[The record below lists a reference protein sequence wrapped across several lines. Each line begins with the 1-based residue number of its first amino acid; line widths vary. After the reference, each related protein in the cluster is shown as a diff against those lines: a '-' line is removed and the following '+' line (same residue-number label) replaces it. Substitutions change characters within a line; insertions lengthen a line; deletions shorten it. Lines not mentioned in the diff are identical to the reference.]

1 MLTRIKTERE
11 YNATMKTI
19 EALLEKA
26 TKKGGFHLLEK
37 TDAQLLA
44 NLSKLAEAY
53 EDNEKMLMPI
63 QPKNLQ
69 QAVAFKM
76 AEQNLTQAL
85 LAKKLGIGAPKL
97 SQILTGKRD
106 PDVEFLKALHK
117 KLHIDAN
124 FLLMH
129 A

>member
-19 EALLEKA
+19 ETLLDKA

-37 TDAQLLA
+37 SEAQLLT

-53 EDNEKMLMPI
+53 EDNEKALMPI
-63 QPKNLQ
+63 RPKSLQ

-76 AEQNLTQAL
+76 AEQNITQAT

-97 SQILTGKRD
+97 SQILSGKRE

-117 KLHIDAN
+117 KLNIDAD

>member
-1 MLTRIKTERE
+1 MLTKIRTEKE
-11 YNATMKTI
+11 YQITMKTI
-19 EALLEKA
+19 ESLLDKA

-37 TDAQLLA
+37 SDSTLLA
-44 NLSKLAEAY
+44 SLSKLAETY
-53 EDNEKMLMPI
+53 EDNEKALMPI

-76 AEQNLTQAL
+76 AQQNISQAE
-85 LAKKLGIGAPKL
+85 LAKKLGIRAPKL
-97 SQILTGKRD
+97 SQILSGKRNA
-106 PDVEFLKALHK
+106 DVEFLKALHK
-117 KLHIDAN
+117 KLNIDAD

>member
-1 MLTRIKTERE
+1 MLTRIKTEKE
-11 YNATMKTI
+11 YNITMKTI
-19 EALLEKA
+19 EGLLDKA

-37 TDAQLLA
+37 NDATLLA

-53 EDNEKMLMPI
+53 EDNEKALMPI
-63 QPKNLQ
+63 EPKNLQ

-76 AEQNLTQAL
+76 AQQNMTQAA
-85 LAKKLGIGAPKL
+85 LAKKLGIRAPKL
-97 SQILTGKRD
+97 SQILSGKRN
-106 PDVEFLKALHK
+106 PDIEFLKALHK
-117 KLHIDAN
+117 KLNIDAD

>member
-1 MLTRIKTERE
+1 MLSRIKTEKE

-19 EALLEKA
+19 ESLLDKA

-37 TDAQLLA
+37 EEAALLA

-53 EDNEKMLMPI
+53 EDTEKALMPI
-63 QPKNLQ
+63 HPKNLQ

-76 AEQNLTQAL
+76 VQQNMTQAA
-85 LAKKLGIGAPKL
+85 LAKKLGIRAPKL
-97 SQILTGKRD
+97 SQILSGKRN
-106 PDVEFLKALHK
+106 PDIEFLKALHK
-117 KLHIDAN
+117 KLNIDAD